1 MAISALDHGHE
12 LQRPSTEV
20 QRDAVAQRGRV
31 GDREVGVAGLGATVE
46 QADRQAGARSRG
58 GEELLAVVRVADRAR
73 RDRVDRLAPDPAC
86 GAEVG
91 EDVQRR
97 QCALDGLSAQASAR
111 GQALADA
118 HRLVY
123 LVDAPPPAGPR
134 AEHDEPKRVGPQI
147 DDREAFAGLHAGSVI
162 RRRAAAGGP
171 AAPGRA
177 PMRSVEQLLRRGDDA
192 QVLPHARDVQQA
204 LHLL

>member
-73 RDRVDRLAPDPAC
+73 RDRVDRLPLA
-86 GAEVG
+86 
-91 EDVQRR
+91 
-97 QCALDGLSAQASAR
+97 AQKWAKTSSVASAR
-111 GQALADA
+111 SMGSAPRRPLAARPSPMRTGSYISSLRRHQLAPALNTTSRNELD
-118 HRLVY
+118 
-123 LVDAPPPAGPR
+123 PR
-134 AEHDEPKRVGPQI
+134 SITA
-147 DDREAFAGLHAGSVI
+147 
-162 RRRAAAGGP
+162 RRAPGFMP
-171 AAPGRA
+171 AA
-177 PMRSVEQLLRRGDDA
+177 
-192 QVLPHARDVQQA
+192 
-204 LHLL
+204 